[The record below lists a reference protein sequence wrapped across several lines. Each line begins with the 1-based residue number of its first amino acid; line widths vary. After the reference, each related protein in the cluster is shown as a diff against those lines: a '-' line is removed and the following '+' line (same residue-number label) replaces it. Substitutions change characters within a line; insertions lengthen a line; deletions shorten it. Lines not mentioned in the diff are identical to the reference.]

1 MLLEKNPP
9 FLFLFREITVD
20 DFCESGL
27 LIFLR
32 LEDMCVVASARGATS
47 EIFVVSRLISER
59 TIL

>member
-27 LIFLR
+27 LIFLI
-32 LEDMCVVASARGATS
+32 LEDM
-47 EIFVVSRLISER
+47 
-59 TIL
+59 